1 MNWSYRYPS
10 TRTTHI
16 KTGAVFDIKNIGHN
30 GTIDDLAFIQISGT
44 EKRFS
49 DEEISMFKKD
59 FLDFYSEE
67 KNRYEMTS
75 LLNSEFMQDP
85 LMVAQAIEAE
95 TKKSIST
102 RTVQSWLIEPG
113 KKSSRK
119 CPEWALKALNDYL
132 KQPKNTRFLS
142 EIKLHREKNLD
153 FKTPWSMQVYDKYSV
168 KFATSEIDEEEKKLK
183 EWEQANFPTLAKKL
197 FMLELKTERHLKH
210 LQDHVLAIIHAI
222 EKATDLADLKAIMKN
237 EIKEK
242 ELVDFFIKDT
252 RKAIETKSEEFSEN
266 KDLI

>member
-10 TRTTHI
+10 TRATHI

-49 DEEISMFKKD
+49 DEEISLFKKD
-59 FLDFYSEE
+59 FWGFYSEE

-113 KKSSRK
+113 KRSSRK

-132 KQPKNTRFLS
+132 NSQKIL
-142 EIKLHREKNLD
+142 
-153 FKTPWSMQVYDKYSV
+153 
-168 KFATSEIDEEEKKLK
+168 
-183 EWEQANFPTLAKKL
+183 NFCQK
-197 FMLELKTERHLKH
+197 
-210 LQDHVLAIIHAI
+210 
-222 EKATDLADLKAIMKN
+222 
-237 EIKEK
+237 
-242 ELVDFFIKDT
+242 
-252 RKAIETKSEEFSEN
+252 
-266 KDLI
+266 